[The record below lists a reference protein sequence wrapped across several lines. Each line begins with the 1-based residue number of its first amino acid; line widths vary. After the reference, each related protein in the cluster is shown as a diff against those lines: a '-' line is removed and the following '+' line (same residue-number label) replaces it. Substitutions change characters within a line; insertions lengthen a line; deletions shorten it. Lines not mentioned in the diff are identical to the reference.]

1 MAKKKLKHRIR
12 KKSNP
17 GKRPHSP
24 RILRQS
30 SARTVD
36 RKRGRDRGNLS
47 GSSWSSVKI
56 DNTTYTWGTG
66 SQPLSSS
73 RSEVKGQPKKIE
85 KARKLDVERERE
97 TSEGKPRTEIE
108 KRREIERKT
117 IAFFKKWAT
126 PRTPGSGPVE
136 IEESAGRKIKS
147 GRGKAFGKPTA
158 AAKEK
163 IKTTTQVPKR
173 KVKEMR
179 KIEKKNPTHKID
191 VAQEIVGEK
200 VPKAVVIEKMPL
212 IVEEEPKHE
221 VKMGIGKTEA
231 PEVQG
236 EPKIPEKK
244 LKRESRK
251 ERAITSEEI
260 MPEVAGEN
268 ATPKVPEEKILPLIV
283 EENAG
288 SEAKIGRGIPE
299 DLKIMPTGMSSLDG
313 PIGGGFPSGSLVLLV
328 GEIGSGYNE
337 FAMTSSVMLAATK
350 AGKLTKPPGENIV
363 LPGEIWWVTFTRKQE
378 DLMSEMAP
386 SFDGDLYDLF
396 NKQSNFKD
404 LSEAFFAT
412 SSVPLEWVSKKQVNE
427 VNNGEMLATVGKML
441 AGVYNLADRQ
451 TSKPKGLLNSLAEF
465 LTKKGPNNVVIL
477 NTLTDLAMLYSE
489 SENDWYEFMIFLRG
503 LQRATKEWGGIIYA
517 SLDANL
523 LEKHMEQEIA
533 ACVDGVL
540 NFEWVQAGPSE
551 RRRTLYIKKFRRLP
565 SSAMGASMRFN
576 VNLTSNVG
584 LQVTK
589 TELIEGLKS

>member
-1 MAKKKLKHRIR
+1 MAKKKLKHRV
-12 KKSNP
+12 KKRRNTER
-17 GKRPHSP
+17 RPHSP

-30 SARTVD
+30 SARDVK
-36 RKRGRDRGNLS
+36 RKRERDGDS
-47 GSSWSSVKI
+47 PGSSWSSVNI
-56 DNTTYTWGTG
+56 NNTTYTWGAG
-66 SQPLSSS
+66 SAPPSGS
-73 RSEVKGQPKKIE
+73 RSETKSKHERIE
-85 KARKLDVERERE
+85 KNPKLEVEREHDRV
-97 TSEGKPRTEIE
+97 EGKHKSEIE
-108 KRREIERKT
+108 KRREIERKN

-126 PRTPGSGPVE
+126 TPSPVSGAVE
-136 IEESAGRKIKS
+136 IEEKTRSEVKKGREKAFKKPTTVAKKKSKITAQMPKHKVKVRRKIAEES
-147 GRGKAFGKPTA
+147 
-158 AAKEK
+158 
-163 IKTTTQVPKR
+163 
-173 KVKEMR
+173 
-179 KIEKKNPTHKID
+179 PTHKVD
-191 VAQEIVGEK
+191 VKQEIVGERI
-200 VPKAVVIEKMPL
+200 PTAVVMEKMPL
-212 IVEEEPKHE
+212 IVEEESKRE
-221 VKMGIGKTEA
+221 VKMGLGTTEA
-231 PEVQG
+231 PEVHV
-236 EPKIPEKK
+236 EHEIPEKRP
-244 LKRESRK
+244 KREIKR
-251 ERAITSEEI
+251 ERAITEEEI

-268 ATPKVPEEKILPLIV
+268 AMPAATEEKILPLIV
-283 EENAG
+283 EEKAG
-288 SEAKIGRGIPE
+288 NGVKTGRGITE
-299 DLKIMPTGMSSLDG
+299 DLKIMPTGISSLDG

-350 AGKLTKPPGENIV
+350 SGKLTKPPGENIV
-363 LPGEIWWVTFTRKQE
+363 LPEEIWWVTFTRKQS

-404 LSEAFFAT
+404 LSEAYFAT
-412 SSVPLEWVSKKQVNE
+412 SSVPLEWVSKRPVDE
-427 VNNGEMLATVGKML
+427 GNNGEMLATVGKML
-441 AGVYNLADRQ
+441 AGVYNLAERP
-451 TSKPKGLLNSLAEF
+451 TSKPKGLLNSLADF

-489 SENDWYEFMIFLRG
+489 SETDWYEFMIFLRG

-540 NFEWVQAGPSE
+540 NFEWVQAGPAE